1 MIVADLMTT
10 NPITVPP
17 SATLGAAQ
25 EAMQVGRFRQV
36 PVVDNGRLI
45 GVLTDRD
52 VRQHLGQLNH
62 VRVDAVMST
71 HPFSVQPST
80 PVEQAAHILVTNK
93 VGSLPVVD
101 DGKLVGII
109 AASDL
114 LQVLEAIL
122 GKTGDGSVRIDLNV
136 AGSGEIT
143 AAISLIRTICPALA
157 IGTYSRNAEEGE
169 VLYLR
174 VAATGA
180 QRAAQKLRDYGF
192 KVIAVHAES
201 VLSLADRGNKQCG

>member
-10 NPITVPP
+10 NPISVR
-17 SATLGAAQ
+17 TLSTLRAARDLMN
-25 EAMQVGRFRQV
+25 EGRFRQL

-45 GVLTDRD
+45 GMLTDRD
-52 VRQHLGQLNH
+52 LREHLGQLNH
-62 VRVDAVMST
+62 VRVDAAMST
-71 HPFSVQPST
+71 PPFSVRPST
-80 PVEQAAHILVTNK
+80 PVEQAAHMLVTK
-93 VGSLPVVD
+93 KIGSLPVID

-114 LQVLEAIL
+114 LQALVAIL

-143 AAISLIRTICPALA
+143 AAISLVRTFCPVLA
-157 IGTYSRNAEEGE
+157 MGTYNRNAGE
-169 VLYLR
+169 SAVFYLR

-180 QRAAQKLRDYGF
+180 QRATQTLRAYGF
-192 KVIAVHAES
+192 KVLAVHEES
-201 VLSLADRGNKQCG
+201 DLSSTGHEKKQ

>member
-10 NPITVPP
+10 DPVIVGP
-17 SATLGAAQ
+17 SATLQAAQ
-25 EAMQVGRFRQV
+25 EAMQVGRFRQL
-36 PVVDNGRLI
+36 PVVDNGRLLGI
-45 GVLTDRD
+45 LTDRD
-52 VRQHLGQLNH
+52 LRQYLGQLNH

-80 PVEQAAHILVTNK
+80 PVEQAAHMLVTNK
-93 VGSLPVVD
+93 VGSLPVLD

-114 LQVLEAIL
+114 LQALVAIL

-143 AAISLIRTICPALA
+143 AAISLIRTCCPVLA
-157 IGTYSRNAEEGE
+157 MGTYSRNETPGD

-180 QRAAQKLRDYGF
+180 QRAAQTLRDYNF
-192 KVIAVHAES
+192 KVLAVHAES
-201 VLSLADRGNKQCG
+201 DLSSTGHKNKQ